1 MNITLS
7 ARPPFNFYNT
17 VRSHGWYQLAPYEWD
32 DGKHFLSRVERLSDG
47 RVVLLRFSGA
57 SDGLAVEVRGRV
69 TKAEQADIADKA
81 RWMFALDADL
91 SAFYDQAERE
101 PRLRHCREQAYGRLL
116 RSSSMF
122 EDVVKVMMTTNIQW
136 SGTKRLVKALVDH
149 FGESL
154 ADDPSRRAFPT
165 AEKIARSRES
175 TLRKLGLGY
184 RAPYVLKLARGVT
197 QGEYDLDA
205 FKDPALPTDALRKR
219 LIALPGIG
227 PYAANTLLMILERYD
242 HIGVDTE
249 AVSAVS
255 THFYDGQ
262 PVGEKEINATFAA
275 WGQFKALA
283 YWFWDYDGTHQT
295 PMEQYETRMPE

>member
-1 MNITLS
+1 MTFLS
-7 ARPPFNFYNT
+7 ISAHPPFNFYNT

-32 DGKHFLSRVERLSDG
+32 DDKRILGRAERLCNG
-47 RVVLLRFSGA
+47 RVMGLHFKDAGA
-57 SDGLAVEVRGRV
+57 GVAVEVAGRL
-69 TKAEQADIADKA
+69 TKAEQAEVAAKM
-81 RWMFALDADL
+81 RWIFALDADL

-101 PRLRHCREQAYGRLL
+101 PRLHHCREHAYGRLL

-149 FGESL
+149 FGEPL
-154 ADDPSRRAFPT
+154 ADDPSRRAFPA

-184 RAPYVLKLARGVT
+184 RAPYLLKLARGVVK
-197 QGEYDLDA
+197 GEYDLDA
-205 FKDPALPTDALRKR
+205 LKDPALPTDALRKR

-249 AVSAVS
+249 AISAVS

-262 PVGEKEINATFAA
+262 PVGEKEINTTFAA

-295 PMEQYETRMPE
+295 PMDQHDARQ